1 MKITER
7 NAAAIEA
14 INQLETRA
22 KRIRWAM
29 TKLEKVREKRNR
41 TERDMD
47 EVTQAIEYLD
57 AEGLPVHPDYRY
69 MCW

>member
-1 MKITER
+1 
-7 NAAAIEA
+7 
-14 INQLETRA
+14 
-22 KRIRWAM
+22 
-29 TKLEKVREKRNR
+29 
-41 TERDMD
+41 MD